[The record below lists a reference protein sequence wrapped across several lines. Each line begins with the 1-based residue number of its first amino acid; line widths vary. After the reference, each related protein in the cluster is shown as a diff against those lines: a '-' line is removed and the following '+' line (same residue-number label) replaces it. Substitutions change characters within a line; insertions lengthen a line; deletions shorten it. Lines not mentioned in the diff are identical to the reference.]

1 MISLGKKMSMVMKN
15 MTRFI
20 QAKGPIQDEQG
31 KAKNENNKKI

>member
-31 KAKNENNKKI
+31 KARKNKQT